1 MKRRSLLWSPALL
14 GATVLPGWAN
24 GAVAGSG
31 SAAEALHACNRL
43 GFGPRPGDLNR
54 GPGWAEA
61 LEQQLAGPEVP
72 AALQAR
78 LAAIEARQAPL
89 GERIEA
95 YRVAQQRDP
104 GENNAERRA
113 LVVQAQR
120 DAVEARL
127 VRALESPRQ
136 LEERLVAFWFNHFN
150 VFQDKGLCRMMV
162 ADYEARA
169 IRPHVWGRF
178 RDLLGAVAQHPAMLF
193 YLDNYL
199 STRAGF
205 QGPGGGGRRG
215 GLNENYARELMELH
229 TLGVDAGY
237 SQRDVTELARVL
249 TGWTFVP
256 RQGRFVFDARRHD
269 AEPKTWLGERV
280 PGRGQ
285 AQGEWVL
292 DQLARHPRT
301 AQRLAFKL
309 AQFFVADDPPADLV
323 QATAQAYLRSEGDLR
338 VTVTTLLQHP
348 AASDPAQ
355 FGGQFKTPQH
365 WLLSMLR
372 ATGATAASIGE
383 GPNAWQ
389 PFLQA
394 LRQLGQPLFGCI
406 TPDGYKATRA
416 AWLDPEALARR
427 AELAARY
434 CQRAQLG
441 ADAASALLDTLGP
454 ALGPAT
460 RAAVV
465 KAPAPLQAALVL
477 GSPDFQN
484 A

>member
-1 MKRRSLLWSPALL
+1 ML
-14 GATVLPGWAN
+14 GTAWLPQFAR
-24 GAVAGSG
+24 GAAPD
-31 SAAEALHACNRL
+31 AAEALHALNRL

-54 GPGWAEA
+54 GLSWAA
-61 LEQQLAGPEVP
+61 LLEQQLAGPELP
-72 AALQAR
+72 AELQAR
-78 LAAIEARQAPL
+78 LAVIEARQAPL
-89 GERIEA
+89 GERLEA
-95 YRVAQQRDP
+95 YRLAQQRDP

-178 RDLLGAVAQHPAMLF
+178 RDLLGAVAKHPAMLF

-205 QGPGGGGRRG
+205 QGPGGAR

-229 TLGVDAGY
+229 TLGVDGGY

-249 TGWTFVP
+249 TGWTFLP

-269 AEPKTWLGERV
+269 AEPKTWRGQVV

-292 DQLARHPRT
+292 DQLARDPRT

-309 AQFFVADDPPADLV
+309 AQFFVADDPPANLV
-323 QATAQAYLRSEGDLR
+323 QATAQAYLRSDGDLR
-338 VTVTTLLQHP
+338 ATVTALLQHP
-348 AASDPAQ
+348 AARDPAQ

-372 ATGATAASIGE
+372 ATGATAAAVE
-383 GPNAWQ
+383 AGPNGWQ

-406 TPDGYKATRA
+406 TPDGTKPTRA

-441 ADAASALLDTLGP
+441 AEAASALLDTLGP
-454 ALGPAT
+454 AIGPAT
-460 RAAVV
+460 RTAVV
-465 KAPAPLQAALVL
+465 KAVPALQAALIL
-477 GSPDFQN
+477 GAPDFQN